1 MWFKK
6 QKQQPAKEP
15 IKRERVLEV
24 IKVYQD
30 KLGNEWFEYANPMQ
44 LPAKRAI
51 AGEVAT
57 RFAEMN
63 LTKESL
69 ITLMA
74 EMKKKA
80 NEGNIVDLFQLLAEI
95 EFRLNF
101 LGEETTLL
109 ELACCYYLINNEDE
123 TDFSDLYRTKK
134 LEVFKV
140 DEEAKA
146 FFIQG
151 AFRYTIK
158 YSQLSETDIQDY
170 LKQNVP
176 NEERLNLI
184 LQTLKSQDTS
194 KTSTT

>member
-6 QKQQPAKEP
+6 QKQQTTKEP
-15 IKRERVLEV
+15 IKKDRVLEV
-24 IKVYQD
+24 VKVYQD
-30 KLGNEWFEYANPMQ
+30 KFGNEWFEYVNPMQ

-51 AGEVAT
+51 AAEVAT

-63 LTKESL
+63 LTKENL

-74 EMKKKA
+74 DMKKKA
-80 NEGNIVDLFQLLAEI
+80 NDGNIVDLFQLLAEI

-123 TDFSDLYRTKK
+123 TDFSDLYRNKK
-134 LEVFKV
+134 LEIFKL
-140 DEEAKA
+140 DGEAKA

-158 YSQLSETDIQDY
+158 YSELSEIDILDY
-170 LKQNVP
+170 LKQNAP
-176 NEERLNLI
+176 SEERLNLI
-184 LQTLKSQDTS
+184 LQTLKSQNTL